1 MTEQILRTAG
11 RYTAT
16 RLALLGSPA
25 GRRGE
30 APTVL
35 PHDRPAIRPGPGTP
49 ARPDHRAGTGPDAT
63 LSRLWLEALADET
76 RHVAPLERMAT
87 ALLVFASAV
96 SLLLASSAASRLIE
110 GWDAFA
116 VFVQRMIL

>member
-16 RLALLGSPA
+16 GPAVQGSPVS
-25 GRRGE
+25 RRGE
-30 APTVL
+30 APAVWSY
-35 PHDRPAIRPGPGTP
+35 DRPAIRPGPGTP
-49 ARPDHRAGTGPDAT
+49 ARPDHRAGADPEAT

-87 ALLVFASAV
+87 ALVVFASAV
-96 SLLLASSAASRLIE
+96 SLLLASGTASRLVE

-116 VFVQRMIL
+116 AFVQGLIL

>member
-1 MTEQILRTAG
+1 MTEQILRTPG
-11 RYTAT
+11 RDTAT
-16 RLALLGSPA
+16 RLALLGSPVS
-25 GRRGE
+25 RRRE

-35 PHDRPAIRPGPGTP
+35 PHDRPALQPGLGTP

-96 SLLLASSAASRLIE
+96 SLLLAGSAASRLVE

-116 VFVQRMIL
+116 AFVQRMVL